1 MNVNVNEPLRVKCK
15 SASSVD
21 KQFHSIQRETKRSSR
36 DVGVAQHT
44 NLDEGFDLVEDH
56 GLVREF
62 NKGLGHRER
71 ERTQT
76 RSEAANED
84 EGLHIKR

>member
-1 MNVNVNEPLRVKCK
+1 M
-15 SASSVD
+15 
-21 KQFHSIQRETKRSSR
+21 RS
-36 DVGVAQHT
+36 T

-84 EGLHIKR
+84 EGLHIEGWKRDR